1 MDNKRYIKNLLIAID
16 GSEHS
21 FAAVKLL
28 SDLPEQFLPKGE
40 KCLVTALGVLLLRN
54 ASDHYIYMAPLK
66 QAQKILE
73 AKGYQVVIDQILGY
87 PAEVITN
94 YAESHSVDL
103 IVLGAKG
110 LRATLGILLGGVAQ
124 QVVEYA
130 SCPVLV
136 VRSPYQGI
144 KRVLLATDGS
154 DCSRLAALFLAN
166 FPFPKET
173 HIDITYV
180 LPPAAI
186 LKPDVLIRTW
196 EIPEEM
202 ISDYSTLQEKEL
214 QETNQ
219 EEEEEGEKYLQ
230 QTVQLLNA
238 HGRQSTSVLLRGD
251 AATEII
257 EYAKKTSIDM
267 IIAGSRGLSEMQSWL
282 LGSVSRKL
290 VHYAPCSVLLVKQSP
305 KQPVI

>member
-1 MDNKRYIKNLLIAID
+1 MDTKGYIKSMLIAID

-21 FAAVKLL
+21 FAAVKLV
-28 SDLPEQFLPKGE
+28 SDLPEQSLPRGE
-40 KCLVTALGVLLLRN
+40 SCLVTALGVLLLRN

-73 AKGYQVVIDQILGY
+73 AKSYQVVIDQILGY

-94 YAESHSVDL
+94 YADSHSVDL

-136 VRSPYQGI
+136 VRSPYHGI
-144 KRVLLATDGS
+144 KRVLLAVDGS
-154 DCSRLAALFLAN
+154 EFSQFAAHYLAN
-166 FPFPKET
+166 FPFPHET
-173 HIDITYV
+173 QIDIAHV
-180 LPPAAI
+180 LPPTPI
-186 LKPDVLIRTW
+186 LKPDYLIRTW
-196 EIPEEM
+196 QLPEE
-202 ISDYSTLQEKEL
+202 IVQEYSTMKEEEL
-214 QETNQ
+214 QKIYQ
-219 EEEEEGEKYLQ
+219 EEEEKGERYLR
-230 QTVQLLNA
+230 QTEKLLNST
-238 HGRQSTSVLLRGD
+238 GRQTTSVLLRGD

-257 EYAKKTSIDM
+257 EYANKNSIDM
-267 IIAGSRGLSEMQSWL
+267 IIAGSRGLSEMEGWL

-290 VHYAPCSVLLVKQSP
+290 VHYAPCSVMLVKRAP
-305 KQPVI
+305 KQLAK